1 MAQSVIPDVA
11 QASSHNAFIGAALLG
26 VLFHLSIQTVEFE
39 KFMFHYLAALPVLAL
54 GIAVVLSDFG
64 RLAWA
69 QAFVKSIFIEVVF
82 NLSCLLSIS
91 IYRLLLHRCGRFP
104 GPVGAKLSRFWTAYI
119 SSKNL
124 QYYKE
129 LEKMHVKYGDFVR
142 TGIQHCRPRTLHST
156 LCICKLTTFRAAR
169 NNCLPHYSCP
179 RNIRSSVKIAQVNV
193 VWPVR

>member
-1 MAQSVIPDVA
+1 MAQSLLPDLA

-39 KFMFHYLAALPVLAL
+39 KFMFHYLAPLPVVAL

-69 QAFVKSIFIEVVF
+69 QAVVKSIFIEVVF

-91 IYRLLLHRCGRFP
+91 IYRMLLHRCGSFP

-142 TGIQHCRPRTLHST
+142 TGIQHCSPRTQHRT
-156 LCICKLTTFRAAR
+156 LCIV
-169 NNCLPHYSCP
+169 Y
-179 RNIRSSVKIAQVNV
+179 VN
-193 VWPVR
+193 